1 MSKRT
6 LLLSSVGVVL
16 LGLLIVTR
24 YRSEPEYPGYGS
36 GAVPPFKDVAPSN
49 TESAALPDFAELKF
63 VDLQGS
69 PTDLAKYRGQ
79 KNVVLV
85 ITRGLTGTL
94 DPTATGQAGG
104 ICVYCATQTSRIA
117 ANYSQFAE
125 RNAEVVLVFPVVKS
139 VHQSRV
145 VDFNTAVKNADG
157 GKVSTLKF
165 PLVFDP
171 ELKVVDLLGIRKDL
185 SKPATYILDQAG
197 KVRYAYVGST
207 LADRP
212 SVKALLEQL
221 EEINKG

>member
-1 MSKRT
+1 MPRDPFYRSF
-6 LLLSSVGVVL
+6 VGVLGASLVVL
-16 LGLLIVTR
+16 VGCE
-24 YRSEPEYPGYGS
+24 SEPVYPSYGS
-36 GAVPPFKDVAPSN
+36 GAVAPFHDVAPAN
-49 TESAALPDFAELKF
+49 VESSAIPDSSELKF
-63 VDLQGS
+63 VDLHGQ
-69 PTDLAKYRGQ
+69 PTDLAKYRGE

-94 DPTATGQAGG
+94 DPKATEKSGG

-117 ANYSQFAE
+117 ANYSQFTD
-125 RNAEVVLVFPVVKS
+125 RKAEVVLVFPVVKS
-139 VHQSRV
+139 GHQTRV
-145 VDFNTAVKNADG
+145 VDFQAAVKTADG
-157 GKVSTLKF
+157 GKVKSFDF

-197 KVRYAYVGST
+197 NVRYAYVGSS

-221 EEINKG
+221 DEINKG